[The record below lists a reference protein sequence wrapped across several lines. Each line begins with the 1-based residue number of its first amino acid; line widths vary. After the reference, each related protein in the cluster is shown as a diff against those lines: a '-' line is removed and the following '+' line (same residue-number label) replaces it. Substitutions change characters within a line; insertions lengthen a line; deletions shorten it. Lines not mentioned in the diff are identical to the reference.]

1 MSNCRFCLRMCF
13 FFLSQNVL
21 SLERIHAIFRPL
33 LHRINKPLAISISF
47 DIHNYIYNN
56 MYRNYEPLDEFIS
69 LMAARLLTICIVYC
83 NIWFRTKHLRK
94 QSIRSIFISQ
104 TTILFNQN
112 LLVVSL
118 LTVTVR
124 IMKKRSQV
132 EILGKRIF

>member
-1 MSNCRFCLRMCF
+1 M
-13 FFLSQNVL
+13 SQNVFVFFFCL
-21 SLERIHAIFRPL
+21 KMLFFLWREYMPFSGLYFVALI
-33 LHRINKPLAISISF
+33 KPLAISILF

-112 LLVVSL
+112 LLVASR